1 MVPDPSSWPQQHH
14 LCMKRIE
21 DNQIVEFGKL
31 RWLPSGR
38 IAISC
43 DLPQE
48 ALHLFENVDALIK
61 AGWCVD

>member
-1 MVPDPSSWPQQHH
+1 
-14 LCMKRIE
+14 MKRY
-21 DNQIVEFGKL
+21 DGSQPVEFGNL

-48 ALHLFENVDALIK
+48 ALHIFENVDALIR